1 MRWRRQPFGT
11 DYGEGLWVWNA
22 GSRAMAMVMW
32 DLAEDQT
39 KLKLYQAEAQL
50 EPWARLQE
58 AMARLELAMAH
69 AFWEAVRV

>member
-1 MRWRRQPFGT
+1 
-11 DYGEGLWVWNA
+11 
-22 GSRAMAMVMW
+22 MAMVMW